1 MLLSKSKGSRRS
13 ITRPGPS
20 KWLRRSDQVPASGGR
35 RPYEHMSQEM
45 LEAEEARLQNQ
56 KIILRQGQL
65 IKMAQSDTLRKLL
78 NPLGRPQPSAAGDR
92 DLAAEADLLQ
102 FKQERRKIQRA
113 LNLIVTEKRVRG
125 VLPAFGGPEVYQALA
140 VGTRACDAPQDM
152 KDVAWLVG
160 APELAFG
167 GKCPT
172 ADQWLAGEAPQG
184 AEVQRDIGG
193 STASAWKG
201 GHPIF

>member
-1 MLLSKSKGSRRS
+1 MIAPQCLVDERAALLNGRTRCRPLAAAGRKGSRRS
-13 ITRPGPS
+13 ITPGPS
-20 KWLRRSDQVPASGGR
+20 KWLRRSDQVPAS
-35 RPYEHMSQEM
+35 
-45 LEAEEARLQNQ
+45 
-56 KIILRQGQL
+56 
-65 IKMAQSDTLRKLL
+65 
-78 NPLGRPQPSAAGDR
+78 GDR

-113 LNLIVTEKRVRG
+113 LNLIVTDKRMRG

-140 VGTRACDAPQDM
+140 VGTHARDAPQDM

-172 ADQWLAGEAPQG
+172 ADQWLAGEAPQE

-193 STASAWKG
+193 SMASAWKG